1 MKHSFTLLLIL
12 LLGVQF
18 LSSQIVK
25 EFPIAVGSEAAT
37 ALSAAFDGTNYLV
50 PIQGDAS
57 SEYALTAQFI
67 SKTGELVGNRI
78 ALNAYGPV
86 APMAVFD
93 ETNYLLVWQD
103 VEHHLYGRFLSPSGS
118 WQGDAVLI
126 ATDVIFDVR
135 PFNVSYS
142 GTNFL
147 VAYVKSD
154 SQLYGQLLDKS
165 GNLNGS
171 PILLGDFGI
180 NDPQDTGSKEFSM
193 ASDGINYLVVWFKH
207 NVEDSN
213 SILGRFVGN
222 NGMLIGNSFTI
233 NPPSPDHNPVSL
245 IFDGNKYVISY
256 DICFNPDGFYDCDD
270 HGAYFRFI
278 STSGTVGERITL
290 AQTVGV
296 HNAFTFVCSDGNNY
310 LFTWSS
316 LSLSDNDA
324 DSYLKGRYFNALGE
338 PLGDEFNI
346 FIVPGSEGKIPLGGV
361 LLFDGNNFLVGITKA
376 VLGETGFIDG
386 DVYGVLVQKFTSGL
400 KDPVSVE
407 KFELRNYPNP
417 FANTTTFSFNLPFRT
432 KVTLKIYDALGKHL
446 ATVIDKTLDAGGHQ
460 IPWQANN
467 LTGGFY
473 FYKIQTENF
482 SVTSK
487 LVVEK

>member
-1 MKHSFTLLLIL
+1 MKRSLLLLIL

-25 EFPIAVGSEAAT
+25 EFPIAVGSENAS

-50 PIQGDAS
+50 PIQGDAN
-57 SEYALTAQFI
+57 SEYTLTAQFI
-67 SKTGELVGNRI
+67 SNTGELVGNRI

-86 APMAVFD
+86 APMVVFD
-93 ETNYLLVWQD
+93 GTNYFLIWLD
-103 VEHHLYGRFLSPSGS
+103 SNHNLYGRFLSPSGN

-126 ATDVIFDVR
+126 ATDVIFD
-135 PFNVSYS
+135 FNVSYS

-154 SQLYGQLLDKS
+154 FGLYGQLLDKS
-165 GNLNGS
+165 GNLNGN

-180 NDPQDTGSKEFSM
+180 NDQQDTDTKDFSM
-193 ASDGINYLVVWFKH
+193 ASDGINYLIVWFKH

-213 SILGRFVGN
+213 SILGQFVGN
-222 NGMLIGNSFTI
+222 NGMLIGNPFTI
-233 NPPSPDHNPVSL
+233 EPSSPDHNPLNL
-245 IFDGNKYVISY
+245 IFDGTKYVIGY
-256 DICFNPDGFYDCDD
+256 DICFNSDSFYDCND

-290 AQTVGV
+290 AETVGV

-310 LFTWSS
+310 LFTWESQ
-316 LSLSDNDA
+316 SLSDNDA
-324 DSYLKGRYFNALGE
+324 DSYLKGRYFNVLGE

-361 LLFDGNNFLVGITKA
+361 LLFDGNNFMVGITKA
-376 VLGETGFIDG
+376 VLGETGFSDG

-400 KDPVSVE
+400 ENPVSVE

-432 KVTLKIYDALGKHL
+432 KVALKIYDALGKHL
-446 ATVIDKTLDAGGHQ
+446 TTVIDKTLDAGEHQ
-460 IPWQANN
+460 IPWQAKN